1 MTSPATVGNSQYIYN
16 GAPPQSDRQRVMDQV
31 ADMEFYRQSMIP
43 WWRELGN
50 FFSPRSPRID
60 VWKENRGNSL
70 NRHILDETG
79 IFARRTLASGLH
91 WGITNPSRQWK
102 VLSVTDTEL
111 AELQEVKDWLHL
123 VNDRMDTVLSRG
135 GFYDAQAMA
144 YDDVIVFANAAY
156 AVEEDDEDVIRCVP
170 FAIGSYAMSDDAK
183 GNVCAFSRYIVMTT
197 RQMVERFGY
206 RNGKRSDRMFSQRVR
221 DSIKDGKWE
230 DKWEVVQLICPNA
243 DFDGVR
249 ETPDA
254 KRYASYYYEQGA
266 TPVDPSEQFLSKEGY
281 DEWPVMVFRWRKVP
295 DDPFGVG
302 CPAMDILGTTK
313 SAQKVESKALKL
325 VDKAVDP
332 ALVGPS
338 SLQNKRVSLLPGD
351 ITTDDDRD
359 KQLRPIHE
367 VQLAGLQAIRDAQA
381 DMRNRIHDAF
391 YTKLMMFIVNDTR
404 AERPTAREV
413 QEVSQEKYL
422 VLGTVLES
430 FNRTFGHL
438 IDRVFGIMLR
448 KGLIPPP
455 PEVLQGMELKV
466 EYTSIMAQA
475 QKSVGLANIR
485 DFLYTIG
492 DLMKIEPTI
501 GRKVDWVQSVDEIAI
516 RSGLPPRMVKSD
528 EVVAEEDAAAA
539 EMQAQQMRV
548 EQAAM
553 EAKSIK
559 DLGQTPTGGDT
570 ALTALTEAS
579 QQGSLS
585 GALL

>member
-1 MTSPATVGNSQYIYN
+1 MTSPATIGQNAYLYN
-16 GAPPQSDRQRVMDQV
+16 GAPPRSERQQAMDQV
-31 ADMEFYRQSMIP
+31 NSMEFYRQSMIP

-60 VWKENRGNSL
+60 LWKENRGNNL
-70 NRHILDETG
+70 NRHILDETA
-79 IFARRTLASGLH
+79 IFARRTLAAGLH

-111 AELQEVKDWLHL
+111 AELQEVKDWLHI
-123 VNDRMDTVLSRG
+123 VNERMDTVLGRG

-144 YDDVIVFANAAY
+144 YDDVITFANAAY
-156 AVEEDDEDVIRCVP
+156 AVEEDDEDVIRCTP
-170 FAIGSYAMSDDAK
+170 FAIGSWSISDDAK
-183 GNVCAFSRYIVMTT
+183 GNVTAFSRTFIMTT

-206 RNGKRSDRMFSQRVR
+206 RNGKPSMAMFSQRVQ
-221 DSIKDGKWE
+221 DSIKDKKWE
-230 DKWEVVQLICPNA
+230 DKYEIVHLICPNA

-254 KRYASYYYEQGA
+254 KRFASLYWEQGA
-266 TPVDPSEQFLSKEGY
+266 SPVDANEQFLAKEGY

-313 SAQKVESKALKL
+313 SSQKVESKALKL

-338 SLQNKRVSLLPGD
+338 SLANKRVSLLPGD

-367 VQLAGLQAIRDAQA
+367 IQLAGLSAVRDAQA
-381 DMRNRIHDAF
+381 DMRSRIHDAF

-404 AERPTAREV
+404 ADRPTAREV

-430 FNRTFGHL
+430 FNRTFSVL

-455 PEVLQGMELKV
+455 PPVLEGMELKV

-485 DFLYTIG
+485 EFLYTIG
-492 DLMKIEPTI
+492 DLMKIDPSI
-501 GRKVDWVQSVDEIAI
+501 GRKVDWLQSVDEIAI

-528 EVVAEEDAAAA
+528 EDVAEEDAVVA
-539 EMQAQQMRV
+539 EQMAQQQRV
-548 EQAAM
+548 EQGAM
-553 EAKSIK
+553 EAKAIK
-559 DLGQTPTGGDT
+559 DLGTTPAGGDT
-570 ALTALTEAS
+570 ALSALTQAAG
-579 QQGSLS
+579 QGSLS
-585 GALL
+585 GAVL